1 MKLNKVLTHSLKSK
15 IFSFLLILTSLMGYL
30 EWGKGHQMFLFQA
43 EGEIFAKLFN
53 QPGNVLHP
61 FILFPFIGQLLLA
74 LTLFQKQPGKVL
86 TFTAIAGIGILIL
99 MMLVIGCM
107 GLNFKIALSTIP
119 YLLIATFTI
128 LHHLKKK

>member
-1 MKLNKVLTHSLKSK
+1 MAQNSVLTFSMKSK
-15 IFSFLLILTSLMGYL
+15 IFNFLLIITSLLGYL

-53 QPGNVLHP
+53 QPGSILHP

-74 LTLFQKQPGKVL
+74 ITLFQKQPGKVL

-99 MMLVIGCM
+99 MMLVIGCL
-107 GLNFKIALSTIP
+107 GLNYKIALSTLP
-119 YLLIATFTI
+119 YLLIATLTI
-128 LHHLKKK
+128 HHHLKKK